1 MLKLSLS
8 SLCEYGFILE
18 ANSLPPPS
26 AFTLYSATHCAKFG
40 SSSDRTVLDQDVYG
54 LKVTFSVI
62 ASEGPSPTS
71 LTHDHHDH
79 NLISL

>member
-1 MLKLSLS
+1 MMLKLSLS

-18 ANSLPPPS
+18 ANSLLPPPQHLS
-26 AFTLYSATHCAKFG
+26 THCAKFG

-54 LKVTFSVI
+54 LKATFSVI